1 MSAVLQQRPS
11 LADLAA
17 KATKARADSRFRS
30 LAIYAKLLGR
40 RWNVSVVFDPRCE
53 TAATDG
59 KFIKLRPCAIGDDND
74 AVLMEGLIDHEAGVH
89 CRQTDFDLANQV
101 LPSEPAVVRAL
112 ANVFED
118 VFGERE
124 LKKMKPGC
132 AKTIER
138 SLEIMVER
146 GIFCPPKGDEH
157 PASLLVGGLVDGLRS
172 RKLGQRVLE
181 DFFVQRWDLFT
192 AAVGQPLADEIWD
205 LANTIDDVHSTAEAI
220 KLAKK
225 VFEKIAES
233 ASEPPPPPPSQGDD
247 EGDESS
253 QSSASGQGDQ
263 DDTADDETGEGS
275 TGSSDSEPDGDDESA
290 AADADDS
297 GEAGNDP
304 SPQPSAG
311 EASGNSDDS
320 GSPAPPDGSQPPS
333 QWNAQGD
340 KPGSSQPTW
349 DTQGSSGDEPG
360 QGAGDSPDDSRQE
373 ASGPPKTIEQQ
384 QAAQATV
391 DASDGDTGTG
401 DFSDALAAALGS
413 SDAEQQAAAADLGAG
428 STWELQFGTPF
439 ESETIDQV
447 ISEIARPV
455 AVRLGSKLD
464 QLLEAET
471 NAATELKRS
480 GRRLH
485 AQRLVRLRTAS
496 DTRVFRST
504 DEITAIDTCVM
515 VLTDISASMSAQ
527 LQGGSVTRIQGA
539 SAVTRALGDALNR
552 FDVPFS
558 VRYFG
563 SRLTKVKEFDN
574 NWRTS
579 RSLYW
584 SELEG
589 STCTDQALLSVIPEI
604 AARMEQRKLLVLVT
618 DGVPSNVGATVLAL
632 QEARRNGV
640 QITTLLVTADQTL
653 TGLATALTSAGLPA
667 STVKSPDELAQRV
680 FEAVQSAF

>member
-59 KFIKLRPCAIGDDND
+59 KVIKLRPCAIGDDND

-146 GIFCPPKGDEH
+146 GIFGPPKGDEH

-205 LANTIDDVHSTAEAI
+205 LANTVDDVRSTAEAI
-220 KLAKK
+220 ALAKK

-233 ASEPPPPPPSQGDD
+233 ASEPPPPPAPSPSQCDD

-253 QSSASGQGDQ
+253 QPSASGQGDQ
-263 DDTADDETGEGS
+263 DNTADDAGET
-275 TGSSDSEPDGDDESA
+275 
-290 AADADDS
+290 
-297 GEAGNDP
+297 GNDP
-304 SPQPSAG
+304 SQQPSAG
-311 EASGNSDDS
+311 EASASNDDA
-320 GSPAPPDGSQPPS
+320 GSPAPSDGSQPPS
-333 QWNAQGD
+333 QENGQGD
-340 KPGSSQPTW
+340 KPGSSHPTG

-360 QGAGDSPDDSRQE
+360 QGAGDSSDDSKQE
-373 ASGPPKTIEQQ
+373 GSGSPKTIEQQ

-391 DASDGDTGTG
+391 DASHGDTGSG

-413 SDAEQQAAAADLGAG
+413 SDAEQQAAAAGLGAG
-428 STWELQFGTPF
+428 STWELQLGSPV

-485 AQRLVRLRTAS
+485 AQRLVRLRTAA
-496 DTRVFRST
+496 DTRVFKST

-515 VLTDISASMSAQ
+515 LLTDISASMSAQ

-552 FDVPFS
+552 FDVPFA

-579 RSLYW
+579 RTLYW

-632 QEARRNGV
+632 QEARRHGV
-640 QITTLLVTADQTL
+640 QVTTLLVTADQTL

-667 STVKSPDELAQRV
+667 ATVKSPDELAQRV

>member
-1 MSAVLQQRPS
+1 MSAVLQQHPS

-17 KATKARADSRFRS
+17 KATRARADSRFRS
-30 LAIYAKLLGR
+30 LAVYAKLLGR

-59 KFIKLRPCAIGDDND
+59 KVIKLRPCAIGDDDD

-89 CRQTDFDLANQV
+89 CRQTDFDLAQRL

-138 SLEIMVER
+138 AIEIMVER
-146 GIFCPPKGDEH
+146 GIFVAPKADDH

-181 DFFVQRWDLFT
+181 DFFIQRWDLFGT
-192 AAVGQPLADEIWD
+192 AVGQPLADEIWD
-205 LANTIDDVHSTAEAI
+205 LASTVDDVHSTGEAI
-220 KLAKK
+220 ALAKK
-225 VFEKIAES
+225 VFDKLAQS
-233 ASEPPPPPPSQGDD
+233 ANEPPPPAPSPAQGDD
-247 EGDESS
+247 DRGEST
-253 QSSASGQGDQ
+253 QSSASGPGEQ
-263 DDTADDETGEGS
+263 DDAQAQSNSDQPSGS
-275 TGSSDSEPDGDDESA
+275 TPDEQSADSDTPPSASDSTQ
-290 AADADDS
+290 
-297 GEAGNDP
+297 
-304 SPQPSAG
+304 QPSDG
-311 EASGNSDDS
+311 SGQGSTEPTGKPHEASSE
-320 GSPAPPDGSQPPS
+320 
-333 QWNAQGD
+333 
-340 KPGSSQPTW
+340 
-349 DTQGSSGDEPG
+349 EPG
-360 QGAGDSPDDSRQE
+360 QGAGDSPEDAGQE
-373 ASGPPKTIEQQ
+373 GSCPPKTKEQR

-391 DASDGDTGTG
+391 DAAEDDTGSG
-401 DFSDALAAALGS
+401 DFGDALAAALGT
-413 SDAEQQAAAADLGAG
+413 SDAQQQAAAAGLGAG
-428 STWELQFGTPF
+428 ATWELELGTPI
-439 ESETIDQV
+439 ESDSIDSV
-447 ISEIARPV
+447 ISELARPV
-455 AVRLGSKLD
+455 AVRLGSRLD

-485 AQRLVRLRTAS
+485 PQRLVRLCTTS

-527 LQGGSVTRIQGA
+527 LQGGSVSRISGA

-552 FDVPFS
+552 FDVPFA

-563 SRLTKVKEFDN
+563 SRITRVKEFDN

-584 SELEG
+584 NGLEG

-632 QEARRNGV
+632 QEARRHGV
-640 QITTLLVTADQTL
+640 QVTTLLVTADQTL

-667 STVKSPDELAQRV
+667 ATVKSPDELAQRV

>member
-59 KFIKLRPCAIGDDND
+59 KVIKLRPCAIGDDND

-101 LPSEPAVVRAL
+101 LPSEPAIVRAL

-146 GIFCPPKGDEH
+146 GIFGPPKGDEH

-205 LANTIDDVHSTAEAI
+205 LANTVDDVRSTAEAI
-220 KLAKK
+220 ALAKK

-233 ASEPPPPPPSQGDD
+233 ASEPPPPPPAPSPSQGDD

-253 QSSASGQGDQ
+253 Q
-263 DDTADDETGEGS
+263 
-275 TGSSDSEPDGDDESA
+275 
-290 AADADDS
+290 
-297 GEAGNDP
+297 
-304 SPQPSAG
+304 QPSAG
-311 EASGNSDDS
+311 EASASNDDA
-320 GSPAPPDGSQPPS
+320 GSPAPSDGSQPPP
-333 QWNAQGD
+333 QENGQGD
-340 KPGSSQPTW
+340 KPGSSQPTGE
-349 DTQGSSGDEPG
+349 TQGSSGDELG
-360 QGAGDSPDDSRQE
+360 QGAGDSSDDSKQE
-373 ASGPPKTIEQQ
+373 GSGSPKTIEQQ

-391 DASDGDTGTG
+391 DASQGDTGSG

-413 SDAEQQAAAADLGAG
+413 SDAEQQAAAAGLGAG
-428 STWELQFGTPF
+428 STWELQLGSPV

-447 ISEIARPV
+447 ISEISRPV

-485 AQRLVRLRTAS
+485 AQRLVRLRTAA
-496 DTRVFRST
+496 DTRVFKST

-515 VLTDISASMSAQ
+515 LLTDISASMSAQ

-552 FDVPFS
+552 FDVPFA

-579 RSLYW
+579 RTLYW

-632 QEARRNGV
+632 QEARRHGV
-640 QITTLLVTADQTL
+640 QVTTLLVTADQTL

-667 STVKSPDELAQRV
+667 ATVKSPDELAQRV
-680 FEAVQSAF
+680 FEAVQTAF

>member
-1 MSAVLQQRPS
+1 MSAVLQQHPS

-17 KATKARADSRFRS
+17 KATRARADSRFRS
-30 LAIYAKLLGR
+30 LAVYAKLLGR

-59 KFIKLRPCAIGDDND
+59 KVIKLRPCSIGDDND

-89 CRQTDFDLANQV
+89 CRQTDFDLAQRL

-132 AKTIER
+132 ANTIER
-138 SLEIMVER
+138 AIEIMVER
-146 GIFCPPKGDEH
+146 GIFVAPKADDH

-181 DFFVQRWDLFT
+181 DFFMQRWDLFGT
-192 AAVGQPLADEIWD
+192 AVGQPLADEIWD
-205 LANTIDDVHSTAEAI
+205 LANTVDDVHSTGEAI
-220 KLAKK
+220 ALAKK
-225 VFEKIAES
+225 VFDKLAQS
-233 ASEPPPPPPSQGDD
+233 ANEPPPPAPSPAQNDDDQG
-247 EGDESS
+247 EST
-253 QSSASGQGDQ
+253 QSSASGPGEQ
-263 DDTADDETGEGS
+263 DAPQSQSNSGQASGS
-275 TGSSDSEPDGDDESA
+275 TPDEQSADSDPPPSASESTQQSSDS
-290 AADADDS
+290 S
-297 GEAGNDP
+297 G
-304 SPQPSAG
+304 
-311 EASGNSDDS
+311 
-320 GSPAPPDGSQPPS
+320 
-333 QWNAQGD
+333 
-340 KPGSSQPTW
+340 
-349 DTQGSSGDEPG
+349 QGSTEPTGKPHESSSEEPG
-360 QGAGDSPDDSRQE
+360 QGAGDSPEDAGLEGSCL
-373 ASGPPKTIEQQ
+373 PKTIEQQ

-391 DASDGDTGTG
+391 DAAEDDTGSG
-401 DFSDALAAALGS
+401 DFGDALAAALGT
-413 SDAEQQAAAADLGAG
+413 SDAQQQAAAAGFGAG
-428 STWELQFGTPF
+428 ATWELELGTPI
-439 ESETIDQV
+439 ESDSIDSV
-447 ISEIARPV
+447 ISELARPV

-485 AQRLVRLRTAS
+485 PQRLVRLCTTS

-527 LQGGSVTRIQGA
+527 LQGGSVSRISGA

-552 FDVPFS
+552 FDVPFA

-563 SRLTKVKEFDN
+563 SRLTRVKEFDN

-584 SELEG
+584 NGLEG

-632 QEARRNGV
+632 QEARRHGV
-640 QITTLLVTADQTL
+640 QVTTLLVTADQTL

-667 STVKSPDELAQRV
+667 ATVKSPDELAQRV